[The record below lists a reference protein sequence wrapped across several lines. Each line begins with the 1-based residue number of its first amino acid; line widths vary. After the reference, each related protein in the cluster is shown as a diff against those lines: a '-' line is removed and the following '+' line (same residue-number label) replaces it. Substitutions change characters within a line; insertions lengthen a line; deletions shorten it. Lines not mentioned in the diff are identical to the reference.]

1 MSITHLKYWTFELNP
16 NSKPLNALIAYLEK
30 CFFFKIEEE
39 SNSRFNLLQIGP
51 WTFWSL
57 DPLSKKWP

>member
-16 NSKPLNALIAYLEK
+16 NPQAFRHTHCILGKM
-30 CFFFKIEEE
+30 FFEFEEE

-51 WTFWSL
+51 WTFGPWTL
-57 DPLSKKWP
+57 LSKKWP